1 MEMEKLRATAA
12 GLAEILYM
20 RAVPDMQ
27 TLGYAFPHLS
37 RRSLQNLIKAFSEGL
52 LQRAISYRRMRV
64 FGVFLAASDETMCS
78 ILFPADLSLSGSAP
92 GTDADKSNFSLIWWK
107 SDTPADMV
115 NAP

>member
-1 MEMEKLRATAA
+1 
-12 GLAEILYM
+12 M

-52 LQRAISYRRMRV
+52 LHRAISYRRKTV
-64 FGVFLAASDETMCS
+64 KFFFFFLAASDEKMCS

-107 SDTPADMV
+107 SDTPSDTV